1 MPEGTGSGENR
12 EVTIRFAGRLDEALH
27 HRAQRLALRGALPLW
42 LVYALVG
49 LALAA
54 GSVLAF
60 LGGLLVAGALVFSLG
75 VLGSLAITLYE
86 VVVRRGREAHRL
98 AREPFEGS
106 LDDDALRIGGPGGR
120 AGIPWDR
127 FQRWKAGRGLLLLFE
142 SSRLFHVLAPEFFA
156 TPEDWRAARDLV
168 AEKVPSGQEAD
179 RRRLLWTFLL
189 WFAVF
194 FTGLLLWQAFRG
206 G

>member
-1 MPEGTGSGENR
+1 MG
-12 EVTIRFAGRLDEALH
+12 IRFEGRLDEALSR
-27 HRAQRLALRGALPLW
+27 RAQRLALRGALPLW

-60 LGGLLVAGALVFSLG
+60 LGELLVAGALVFSLG
-75 VLGSLAITLYE
+75 VLGSLALTLHE
-86 VVVRRGREAHRL
+86 VVVRRTRETHRL

-106 LDDDALRIGGPGGR
+106 LDDDALRIGGPSGR

-127 FQRWKAGRGLLLLFE
+127 IERWKAGRGLLLLFE

-156 TPEDWRAARDLV
+156 TPEDWRAARALV
-168 AEKVPSGQEAD
+168 AEKVPSGQRAD

-189 WFAVF
+189 AFAAALAV
-194 FTGLLLWQAFRG
+194 LLLWHGLRG

>member
-1 MPEGTGSGENR
+1 MG
-12 EVTIRFAGRLDEALH
+12 IRFKSRLDEALSR
-27 HRAQRLALRGALPLW
+27 RAQRLALRGVLPLW
-42 LVYALVG
+42 LVYTLVG
-49 LALAA
+49 LALAS

-60 LGGLLVAGALVFSLG
+60 LGDLVVAGALVFSLG
-75 VLGSLAITLYE
+75 VLGSFALTLYE
-86 VVVRRGREAHRL
+86 VVVRRARETHRL

-127 FQRWKAGRGLLLLFE
+127 FERWKAGRGLLLLFE

-156 TPEDWRAARDLV
+156 TPEDWRAARALV
-168 AEKVPSGQEAD
+168 AEKVPSGQRAD

-189 WFAVF
+189 AFATALAV
-194 FTGLLLWQAFRG
+194 LLLWHGLRG